1 MSGLQSRKP
10 TRLKN
15 YDYSSPGAYFLT
27 ICVKDMRCLLSS
39 VVGADDPGGPHV
51 CLTDRGTIVADILE
65 KAETYYPDIRIDKYV
80 IMPNHVHILL
90 RVVRDPGAP
99 RSSPPTN
106 ADGDPGAPGSS
117 PPTNAVSKYVTA
129 LKKFTNRAFGEN
141 LWQRGFHDHII
152 RDDTDYLRRWQYIDE
167 NPKKWSM
174 GKDEYYA

>member
-51 CLTDRGTIVADILE
+51 CLTYRGTIVADVLE
-65 KAETYYPDIRIDKYV
+65 KTETHYPDIRIDKYV

-99 RSSPPTN
+99 R
-106 ADGDPGAPGSS
+106 SS